1 MRFFLWTAST
11 QIFSN
16 IYSKKGK
23 CVITNLKLEGLAIIK
38 YGKYTKGCRPL
49 HHYVVLRAAGHDYTF
64 RIVNGLKV
72 PPRQKIVPKTI
83 HDTLFVLLQPYDC
96 FPSEM

>member
-1 MRFFLWTAST
+1 MPENRKLRVQVF
-11 QIFSN
+11 
-16 IYSKKGK
+16 IYSS
-23 CVITNLKLEGLAIIK
+23 
-38 YGKYTKGCRPL
+38 L

-72 PPRQKIVPKTI
+72 PPGQKIVPKTI